1 MNTVLNRPALKAQA
15 RELLRTAQVSP
26 KAFMVLYYSVLV
38 LLDVLI
44 SFLPSEGLAGMFI
57 TTLSELFSWVLGA
70 GLVLYFMFM
79 GIRRR
84 ERMEFAT
91 LFDGFS
97 FAGKLIALN
106 LVVNAFTALWSLLL
120 VFPGFIAF
128 YRYRF
133 AAYNLYE
140 NPDIGIFEALDRSKR
155 QTRGMKMQLFNL
167 DLSYFGWIVLAALP
181 NLIVNISQYIS
192 VGGDVT
198 AYLSLSTPLPLSLLC
213 TAWSFAV
220 ALFYLPNWQC
230 VLLDYYDAAKVAT
243 QEPPAAPDFL

>member
-70 GLVLYFMFM
+70 GLVLYFM

-140 NPDIGIFEALDRSKR
+140 NPDIGIFEALERGIFADIKR
-155 QTRGMKMQLFNL
+155 PRDGGKGLDGVVNKAAGYFNPFLEPMMK
-167 DLSYFGWIVLAALP
+167 
-181 NLIVNISQYIS
+181 
-192 VGGDVT
+192 GG
-198 AYLSLSTPLPLSLLC
+198 AG
-213 TAWSFAV
+213 
-220 ALFYLPNWQC
+220 
-230 VLLDYYDAAKVAT
+230 K
-243 QEPPAAPDFL
+243 

>member
-70 GLVLYFMFM
+70 GLVLYFM

-106 LVVNAFTALWSLLL
+106 LVVNAFTALWSLLPFTATASRL
-120 VFPGFIAF
+120 IISMKTRTSASSRPWTAASGRPGA
-128 YRYRF
+128 
-133 AAYNLYE
+133 
-140 NPDIGIFEALDRSKR
+140 
-155 QTRGMKMQLFNL
+155 
-167 DLSYFGWIVLAALP
+167 
-181 NLIVNISQYIS
+181 
-192 VGGDVT
+192 
-198 AYLSLSTPLPLSLLC
+198 
-213 TAWSFAV
+213 
-220 ALFYLPNWQC
+220 
-230 VLLDYYDAAKVAT
+230 
-243 QEPPAAPDFL
+243 

>member
-1 MNTVLNRPALKAQA
+1 M
-15 RELLRTAQVSP
+15 
-26 KAFMVLYYSVLV
+26 
-38 LLDVLI
+38 
-44 SFLPSEGLAGMFI
+44 
-57 TTLSELFSWVLGA
+57 
-70 GLVLYFMFM
+70 
-79 GIRRR
+79 
-84 ERMEFAT
+84 
-91 LFDGFS
+91 
-97 FAGKLIALN
+97 
-106 LVVNAFTALWSLLL
+106 VNAFTALWSLLL

-230 VLLDYYDAAKVAT
+230 VLLDYYDAAKAAT

>member
-1 MNTVLNRPALKAQA
+1 
-15 RELLRTAQVSP
+15 
-26 KAFMVLYYSVLV
+26 
-38 LLDVLI
+38 
-44 SFLPSEGLAGMFI
+44 MFI

-70 GLVLYFMFM
+70 GLVLYFT

-140 NPDIGIFEALDRSKR
+140 NPDIGIFEALDRSKW

-230 VLLDYYDAAKVAT
+230 VLLDYYDAAKAAT

>member
-1 MNTVLNRPALKAQA
+1 
-15 RELLRTAQVSP
+15 
-26 KAFMVLYYSVLV
+26 MVLYYSVLV

-70 GLVLYFMFM
+70 GLVLYFM

-133 AAYNLYE
+133 AAYNLYK

-230 VLLDYYDAAKVAT
+230 VLLDYYDAAKAAT

>member
-70 GLVLYFMFM
+70 GLVLYFM

-140 NPDIGIFEALDRSKR
+140 NPDIGIFKALDRSKR

-198 AYLSLSTPLPLSLLC
+198 VYLSLSTPLPLSLLC

-230 VLLDYYDAAKVAT
+230 VLLDYYDAAKAAT

>member
-1 MNTVLNRPALKAQA
+1 MSAVRTAQA

-70 GLVLYFMFM
+70 GLVLYFM

-230 VLLDYYDAAKVAT
+230 VLLDYYDAAKAAT

>member
-26 KAFMVLYYSVLV
+26 KAFMVLYYGVLV

-44 SFLPSEGLAGMFI
+44 SFLPSEGLASMFI

-70 GLVLYFMFM
+70 GLVLYFI

-84 ERMEFAT
+84 ERKELAT

-106 LVVNAFTALWSLLL
+106 LGVNAFTALWSLLR

-198 AYLSLSTPLPLSLLC
+198 AYLSLSTSLPLSLLC

-230 VLLDYYDAAKVAT
+230 VLLDYYDAAKAAT

>member
-1 MNTVLNRPALKAQA
+1 MSLSPFSPVRGWPVCSSPRSLSCSLGSSVPALC
-15 RELLRTAQVSP
+15 S
-26 KAFMVLYYSVLV
+26 
-38 LLDVLI
+38 I
-44 SFLPSEGLAGMFI
+44 SWESA
-57 TTLSELFSWVLGA
+57 A
-70 GLVLYFMFM
+70 
-79 GIRRR
+79 
-84 ERMEFAT
+84 
-91 LFDGFS
+91 

>member
-70 GLVLYFMFM
+70 GLVLYFM

-181 NLIVNISQYIS
+181 DAVLDHLRRRRRYRLSIALHAPPPVSA
-192 VGGDVT
+192 VHRMVLRGG
-198 AYLSLSTPLPLSLLC
+198 AFLSAELAVRAAGLL
-213 TAWSFAV
+213 
-220 ALFYLPNWQC
+220 
-230 VLLDYYDAAKVAT
+230 
-243 QEPPAAPDFL
+243 

>member
-26 KAFMVLYYSVLV
+26 KAFMVLYSSVLV

-70 GLVLYFMFM
+70 GLVLYFM

-181 NLIVNISQYIS
+181 NLIVNISQSIS
-192 VGGDVT
+192 VGGAVT

-230 VLLDYYDAAKVAT
+230 VLLDYYDAAKSAT
-243 QEPPAAPDFL
+243 LEPPAAPDFL

>member
-70 GLVLYFMFM
+70 GLVLYFM

-128 YRYRF
+128 YRF

-230 VLLDYYDAAKVAT
+230 VLLDYYDAAKAAT

>member
-1 MNTVLNRPALKAQA
+1 
-15 RELLRTAQVSP
+15 
-26 KAFMVLYYSVLV
+26 
-38 LLDVLI
+38 
-44 SFLPSEGLAGMFI
+44 
-57 TTLSELFSWVLGA
+57 
-70 GLVLYFMFM
+70 M

-230 VLLDYYDAAKVAT
+230 VLLDYYDAAKSAT

>member
-1 MNTVLNRPALKAQA
+1 MKTVLNRPALKAQA

-26 KAFMVLYYSVLV
+26 KAFMVLNYGGLV
-38 LLDVLI
+38 LLDVLT

-57 TTLSELFSWVLGA
+57 TTLSELFSWVLDA
-70 GLVLYFMFM
+70 GLVLYFM

-97 FAGKLIALN
+97 FAGKLPGLN
-106 LVVNAFTALWSLLL
+106 
-120 VFPGFIAF
+120 IM
-128 YRYRF
+128 
-133 AAYNLYE
+133 
-140 NPDIGIFEALDRSKR
+140 EALEMSKQ

-213 TAWSFAV
+213 TVWSLAV

-230 VLLDYYDAAKVAT
+230 VLLDYYDAAKAAT
-243 QEPPAAPDFL
+243 QERPAAPDFL

>member
-1 MNTVLNRPALKAQA
+1 
-15 RELLRTAQVSP
+15 
-26 KAFMVLYYSVLV
+26 MVLYYSVLV

-70 GLVLYFMFM
+70 GLVLYFM

-230 VLLDYYDAAKVAT
+230 VLVDYYDAAKAAT

>member
-57 TTLSELFSWVLGA
+57 TTLSELLSWVLGA
-70 GLVLYFMFM
+70 GLVLYFM

-230 VLLDYYDAAKVAT
+230 VLLDYYDAAKAAT

>member
-1 MNTVLNRPALKAQA
+1 
-15 RELLRTAQVSP
+15 
-26 KAFMVLYYSVLV
+26 
-38 LLDVLI
+38 
-44 SFLPSEGLAGMFI
+44 MFI

-70 GLVLYFMFM
+70 GLVLYFM

>member
-1 MNTVLNRPALKAQA
+1 
-15 RELLRTAQVSP
+15 
-26 KAFMVLYYSVLV
+26 MVLYYSVLV

-70 GLVLYFMFM
+70 GLVLYFM

-230 VLLDYYDAAKVAT
+230 VLLDYYDAAKAAT

>member
-70 GLVLYFMFM
+70 GLVLYFM

-140 NPDIGIFEALDRSKR
+140 NPDIGIFEALEPQQAADP
-155 QTRGMKMQLFNL
+155 GHEN
-167 DLSYFGWIVLAALP
+167 AALQP
-181 NLIVNISQYIS
+181 GFELFWLDRA
-192 VGGDVT
+192 GRAAEPDCK
-198 AYLSLSTPLPLSLLC
+198 YLSVHLRRRRRYRLSIALHAPPPVSAVHRMVLRGGAFLSAELAVRAAGLL
-213 TAWSFAV
+213 
-220 ALFYLPNWQC
+220 
-230 VLLDYYDAAKVAT
+230 
-243 QEPPAAPDFL
+243 